1 MMELKLFMESVMILK
16 SLVISTL
23 LVGSAFA
30 NSIEQKASLKIQEE
44 LNLSEVER
52 LEIESTLKDEPN
64 PYAKGRVF
72 FCAQS
77 GISAII
83 DALVLNCR
91 NVKGERHRVS
101 FIGIGAS
108 IGMHGGL
115 AVMYPKR
122 KSRNFRTGT
131 YNGEFRAVHLG
142 LGMIGL
148 KFTNENKSI
157 NFRVR
162 GLSLGIGFNAA
173 NGILTI
179 DK

>member
-1 MMELKLFMESVMILK
+1 MIFKTLFLSSFLI
-16 SLVISTL
+16 
-23 LVGSAFA
+23 GSAFA
-30 NSIEQKASLKIQEE
+30 NSLEQKASLEIQEE
-44 LNLSEVER
+44 LNLSETER

-72 FCAQS
+72 FCSQA
-77 GISAII
+77 GISALL

-91 NVKGERHRVS
+91 NFKGETHRVS
-101 FIGIGAS
+101 FIGLGAS
-108 IGMHGGL
+108 IGLHGGL
-115 AVMYPKR
+115 AIMYPKR

-131 YNGEFRAVHLG
+131 YSGEFRAIHLG
-142 LGMIGL
+142 LGIIGL

-179 DK
+179 NK

>member
-1 MMELKLFMESVMILK
+1 MILK
-16 SLVISTL
+16 TL
-23 LVGSAFA
+23 FLTSFLIGSAFA
-30 NSIEQKASLKIQEE
+30 NSLEQKASLEIQEE
-44 LNLSEVER
+44 LNLSETER
-52 LEIESTLKDEPN
+52 LEVESTLNDEPN

-77 GISAII
+77 GVSAIF

-91 NVKGERHRVS
+91 NFKGETHRVS

-122 KSRNFRTGT
+122 KSRNFRKGT